1 MKDVD
6 IYCDTESHLELD
18 SALLLYRNSTDT
30 RVYVTRHAA
39 RVVDGAPTLL
49 AGEPVTERQLA
60 AFAAA
65 ASKHAGQQGFVHE
78 RVIFA
83 GSGVVAWWM
92 PAGVRHVWFKSD
104 KPLGTRSGP
113 AHQPALLFIAQGD
126 SRNVFALAENA
137 RPQRGTALF
146 QAPYY
151 NVYSSGSVCTG
162 NVEIA
167 KQPTAADVEQYEDE
181 FFRSRFTHPNA
192 AKLIQGGSIATL
204 WRQLLDGAEFP
215 TDRLVALDLT
225 VESAIQ
231 RLTQRR

>member
-39 RVVDGAPTLL
+39 RVVDGMPTLL

-60 AFAAA
+60 AFTAAA
-65 ASKHAGQQGFVHE
+65 AKHAGQHGFVHE

-104 KPLGTRSGP
+104 KPLGTRAGP
-113 AHQPALLFIAQGD
+113 THQPALLFIAQGD
-126 SRNVFALAENA
+126 SRHVFALAENA

-146 QAPYY
+146 QAPYF

-167 KQPTAADVEQYEDE
+167 KQPNAADVEHYEEE

-192 AKLIQGGSIATL
+192 AKLIQGGSISTL

-215 TDRLVALDLT
+215 TERLVAVDLT

-231 RLTQRR
+231 RLTQRS

>member
-1 MKDVD
+1 MTTVD
-6 IYCDTESHLELD
+6 ICCEGSTHLELD
-18 SALLLYRNSTDT
+18 SALLLYRNKSDT
-30 RVYVTRHAA
+30 HVYVTRHAA
-39 RVVDGAPTLL
+39 RVVDGLPTLL

-60 AFAAA
+60 TFAAA
-65 ASKHAGQQGFVHE
+65 AAKHVGQQGFVHE

-92 PAGVRHVWFKSD
+92 PACVRHVWFKSD
-104 KPLGTRSGP
+104 KPLGTRAGP
-113 AHQPALLFIAQGD
+113 AHQPALLFVAQGD
-126 SRNVFALAENA
+126 RRHVFALAENA

-167 KQPTAADVEQYEDE
+167 KQPNAADVEHYEEE

-192 AKLIQGGSIATL
+192 PKLIQGGSISTL

-215 TDRLVALDLT
+215 TERLVAVDLT

-231 RLTQRR
+231 RLTQRS

>member
-39 RVVDGAPTLL
+39 RVVDGMPTLL

-60 AFAAA
+60 AFTAAA
-65 ASKHAGQQGFVHE
+65 AKHASQHGFVHE

-104 KPLGTRSGP
+104 KPLGTRAGP

-126 SRNVFALAENA
+126 SRHVFALAENA

-167 KQPTAADVEQYEDE
+167 KQPSAADVERYEEE

-192 AKLIQGGSIATL
+192 PKLIQGGSISTL

-215 TDRLVALDLT
+215 TERLVAVDLT

-231 RLTQRR
+231 RLTQRS

>member
-6 IYCDTESHLELD
+6 IYCNTESHLELD

-65 ASKHAGQQGFVHE
+65 AAKHAGQQGFVHE

-83 GSGVVAWWM
+83 GSGIVAWWM
-92 PAGVRHVWFKSD
+92 PAGARHVWFKSD
-104 KPLGTRSGP
+104 KPIGARSGP

-126 SRNVFALAENA
+126 SRHVFALAENA

-162 NVEIA
+162 NVQIA

-231 RLTQRR
+231 RLMQRR

>member
-18 SALLLYRNSTDT
+18 CALLLYRNSTET

-39 RVVDGAPTLL
+39 RIVDGVPTLL

-60 AFAAA
+60 TFAAA
-65 ASKHAGQQGFVHE
+65 ATNHAGQQGFVHE

-83 GSGVVAWWM
+83 GSGVVAWWT
-92 PAGVRHVWFKSD
+92 PACVRHVWFKSE
-104 KPLGTRSGP
+104 KPLGTRAGP
-113 AHQPALLFIAQGD
+113 AHQPALFFIAQGD
-126 SRNVFALAENA
+126 SRHVFALAENA
-137 RPQRGTALF
+137 RPQRETPLF
-146 QAPYY
+146 QAPYF

-162 NVEIA
+162 NVEIT

-192 AKLIQGGSIATL
+192 VKLIRGGSISTL
-204 WRQLLDGAEFP
+204 WRQLLDGAVFP
-215 TDRLVALDLT
+215 TDRLVELDLT

-231 RLTQRR
+231 RLMQRR

>member
-18 SALLLYRNSTDT
+18 CALLLYRNSTET

-39 RVVDGAPTLL
+39 RIVDGVPTLL

-60 AFAAA
+60 TFAAA
-65 ASKHAGQQGFVHE
+65 ATNHAGQQGFVHE

-92 PAGVRHVWFKSD
+92 PACVRHVWFKSE
-104 KPLGTRSGP
+104 KPLGTRAGP
-113 AHQPALLFIAQGD
+113 AHQPALFFIAQGD
-126 SRNVFALAENA
+126 SRHVFALAENA
-137 RPQRGTALF
+137 RPQRETPLF
-146 QAPYY
+146 QAPYF

-162 NVEIA
+162 NVEIT

-192 AKLIQGGSIATL
+192 VKLIRGGSISTL

-215 TDRLVALDLT
+215 TDRLVELDLT

-231 RLTQRR
+231 RLMQRR

>member
-6 IYCDTESHLELD
+6 IYCESESHLELD
-18 SALLLYRNSTDT
+18 SALLLYQNSAETQ
-30 RVYVTRHAA
+30 VYVTRHAA
-39 RVVDGAPTLL
+39 RVVDGVPTLL

-78 RVIFA
+78 RVIFS

-104 KPLGTRSGP
+104 KPLGTRAGP

-126 SRNVFALAENA
+126 SRHVFALTESA
-137 RPQRGTALF
+137 RPRRETPLF

-167 KQPTAADVEQYEDE
+167 KQPNAADVEQYEDE

-192 AKLIQGGSIATL
+192 PMLIQGGSISTL

-215 TDRLVALDLT
+215 TDRLVTLDLT

>member
-6 IYCDTESHLELD
+6 IHCDTASHLELD
-18 SALLLYRNSTDT
+18 SALLLYRSSTDT

-60 AFAAA
+60 AFTAA

-83 GSGVVAWWM
+83 GSGIVAWWL
-92 PAGVRHVWFKSD
+92 PAGVRHVWFKSE
-104 KPLGTRSGP
+104 KPLGTRAGP
-113 AHQPALLFIAQGD
+113 AHQPALLFIAQGG
-126 SRNVFALAENA
+126 SRYVFAIAENA
-137 RPQRGTALF
+137 RPHRATPLF

-192 AKLIQGGSIATL
+192 AKLIQGGSISTL

>member
-1 MKDVD
+1 MNDVD
-6 IYCDTESHLELD
+6 IYCDTEAHLELD
-18 SALLLYRNSTDT
+18 SALLLYRNSAETQ
-30 RVYVTRHAA
+30 VYVTRHAA
-39 RVVDGAPTLL
+39 RVVDGVPTLL

-65 ASKHAGQQGFVHE
+65 ASKRVAQQGFVHE

-104 KPLGTRSGP
+104 KPLGTRAGP

-126 SRNVFALAENA
+126 SRHVFALAESA
-137 RPQRGTALF
+137 RPQRETRLF

-167 KQPTAADVEQYEDE
+167 KQPNAADVEQYEDE

-192 AKLIQGGSIATL
+192 PKLIQGGSISTL
-204 WRQLLDGAEFP
+204 WRQLLDGAVFP
-215 TDRLVALDLT
+215 IDRLVALDLT